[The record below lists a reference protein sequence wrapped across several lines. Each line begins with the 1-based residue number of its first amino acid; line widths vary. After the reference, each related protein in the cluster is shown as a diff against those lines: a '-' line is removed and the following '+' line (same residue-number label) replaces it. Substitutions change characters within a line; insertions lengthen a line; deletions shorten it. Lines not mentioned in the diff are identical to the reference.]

1 MEHKWRY
8 FEEWC
13 NQTGSYWLP
22 LYFFDHTMEV
32 KTIWRN
38 AYKFGTWGWEDN
50 DRFFIFVWTVLFVS
64 PGNLLKWQHKY
75 TSRNWYFSAFY
86 GIRLCQVE
94 HYVQIIL
101 HLHFEQ
107 NLNKQIRVVQFG
119 RMWSELPLPNI
130 NLIQFRFICMFWE
143 NQWHISLCV
152 SSIKS

>member
-1 MEHKWRY
+1 MRRSGLFWACSRELSIKANYYSIWM
-8 FEEWC
+8 FSASIK
-13 NQTGSYWLP
+13 NKNSLSPSLLLP
-22 LYFFDHTMEV
+22 
-32 KTIWRN
+32 
-38 AYKFGTWGWEDN
+38 
-50 DRFFIFVWTVLFVS
+50 FFIFVWTVLFVS

-94 HYVQIIL
+94 HYVQIIFR
-101 HLHFEQ
+101 LHFEQ
-107 NLNKQIRVVQFG
+107 NVNKQIRVVQFG

-130 NLIQFRFICMFWE
+130 NLIQFRFIFMFWE